1 MAVPPEVGTRRLAHD
16 LVRAIAPLL
25 LFLAFALGALSGALA
40 ETLQGVVVAIQDGD
54 TLTLLDDSKTQH
66 RIRLAGID
74 APEKGQPFG
83 QLSKEGLSGLVFLHD
98 VAVEW
103 KKRDRYGR
111 VVGKVML
118 GGRDV
123 NLAQVEAGLAWHY
136 LDYAREQS
144 PTDRGLYSQAETR
157 ARDANLGLWR
167 TPSLW
172 LPGRFE
178 SRSAGPDSDVLA
190 LPAPAQG
197 VVWGDARL

>member
-1 MAVPPEVGTRRLAHD
+1 MAAPLEVGTRRLAHD
-16 LVRAIAPLL
+16 LARAIAPLL
-25 LFLAFALGALSGALA
+25 LFGAFSLGALSGASA

-83 QLSKEGLSGLVFLHD
+83 QLSTEGLSGLVFRHD

-111 VVGKVML
+111 VVGKVIL
-118 GGRDV
+118 SGRDV

-144 PTDRGLYSQAETR
+144 PTDRDLYSQAESR

-167 TPSLW
+167 D
-172 LPGRFE
+172 
-178 SRSAGPDSDVLA
+178 A
-190 LPAPAQG
+190 APVAPWAFRKSKRMAAQ
-197 VVWGDARL
+197 